1 MVSTTTVFSIV
12 IGAAIARFSARFPAR
27 VEIVETI
34 AGILIVSGF
43 AAIGCA
49 LPVMV

>member
-1 MVSTTTVFSIV
+1 MVSTTSVFSIV

-27 VEIVETI
+27 PEIMETI
-34 AGILIVSGF
+34 AGILIISGF

-49 LPVMV
+49 LPVMI